1 MAIRLRARSPT
12 IHHCSEYDENFSKPS
27 QHIAYVDQLGI
38 ERFVNPPL
46 VSQKMLDNTVG
57 FCFHILKIVSHIVR
71 IKSDHTL
78 KENFS

>member
-46 VSQKMLDNTVG
+46 VSKKCLTT
-57 FCFHILKIVSHIVR
+57 R
-71 IKSDHTL
+71 SDFVL
-78 KENFS
+78 MY